1 MNLSIAAA
9 SVIAFKPLVTRISP
23 WLLRS
28 DKASPGSDESGTLV
42 DEASSPQE
50 SEEIPQLSFAEHAFV
65 NKAISFTAML
75 QPSGDE
81 KAVKGRRVSG
91 TSFDFVHFQTLQ
103 PLTQLTVKE
112 SIKPLLNVA
121 PLFFFCGLIYSF
133 NDILNFEGQSQGKT
147 AARSCCILSLI
158 CLTGFIT
165 LQTVAINHSLYFAG
179 YLFMPLTLAYWV
191 LSRFGWRC
199 CIITGLLVTSTG
211 NL

>member
-28 DKASPGSDESGTLV
+28 DKASPESSESGTLV
-42 DEASSPQE
+42 DETSPSQD
-50 SEEIPQLSFAEHAFV
+50 SEEVQQLSFAEHAFL

-75 QPSGDE
+75 EPSGDE
-81 KAVKGRRVSG
+81 KAVKRRRVSG
-91 TSFDFVHFQTLQ
+91 TSLDFVDVQTLQ
-103 PLTQLTVKE
+103 PLTQLTMKE

-147 AARSCCILSLI
+147 ADAFVLYIVTNMSRRIYHASDSGNQSRTLLRWILIHASD
-158 CLTGFIT
+158 
-165 LQTVAINHSLYFAG
+165 
-179 YLFMPLTLAYWV
+179 
-191 LSRFGWRC
+191 
-199 CIITGLLVTSTG
+199 TGLLGSFPVWVEVLHHHGSLG
-211 NL
+211 NKYW

>member
-1 MNLSIAAA
+1 VNLSIAAA

-28 DKASPGSDESGTLV
+28 DKTSPKSSESGTLV
-42 DEASSPQE
+42 DQTSPSE
-50 SEEIPQLSFAEHAFV
+50 DSEEVQQLSFAEHAFI

-75 QPSGDE
+75 EPSADE
-81 KAVKGRRVSG
+81 KTVKRRRVSG
-91 TSFDFVHFQTLQ
+91 TSFDFVNFSTLQ

-147 AARSCCILSLI
+147 VDES
-158 CLTGFIT
+158 
-165 LQTVAINHSLYFAG
+165 VLY
-179 YLFMPLTLAYWV
+179 PVTNS
-191 LSRFGWRC
+191 SRR
-199 CIITGLLVTSTG
+199 VHNASDSG
-211 NL
+211 N